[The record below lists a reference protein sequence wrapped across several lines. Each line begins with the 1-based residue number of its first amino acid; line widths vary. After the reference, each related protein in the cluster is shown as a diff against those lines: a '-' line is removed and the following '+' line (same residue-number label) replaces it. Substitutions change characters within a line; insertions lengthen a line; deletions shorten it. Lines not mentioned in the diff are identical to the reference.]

1 MTTKTETKAETT
13 NPNPTNPFGI
23 PSFDP
28 MSFWAA
34 SQQTFQKTM
43 ADAFGR
49 TQSFADQYAAFEKDM
64 VTRAQTAVANWAQL
78 TQEAI
83 AYSAQLSAEARK
95 LSMDAYRKM
104 AAGA

>member
-1 MTTKTETKAETT
+1 MSTKTETKAET
-13 NPNPTNPFGI
+13 PFTM

-28 MSFWAA
+28 MAFWLA

-43 ADAFGR
+43 ADAVGR
-49 TQSFADQYAAFEKDM
+49 SQSFAEQYAAFEKDI

-78 TQEAI
+78 AQEAI

-95 LSMDAYRKM
+95 LSMDACRKM